1 MEQKNIS
8 QEKVEYKETE
18 FSVLMYC
25 GQYVDVN
32 LLEKGIYVSN
42 KPFLYEKKATI
53 DDLKYQAS
61 MMIDM
66 LGKTFIS
73 ESYIKNLEKCELV
86 RVSIEQYENMKKEI
100 EILREES
107 KRKKVVEYIF
117 PESYVYFMYFLSVS
131 IFCFLY
137 IYFFRD

>member
-1 MEQKNIS
+1 MER
-8 QEKVEYKETE
+8 KEIGT
-18 FSVLMYC
+18 V
-25 GQYVDVN
+25 
-32 LLEKGIYVSN
+32 
-42 KPFLYEKKATI
+42 TI
-53 DDLKYQAS
+53 
-61 MMIDM
+61 
-66 LGKTFIS
+66 
-73 ESYIKNLEKCELV
+73 
-86 RVSIEQYENMKKEI
+86 SIEQYENMKKEI